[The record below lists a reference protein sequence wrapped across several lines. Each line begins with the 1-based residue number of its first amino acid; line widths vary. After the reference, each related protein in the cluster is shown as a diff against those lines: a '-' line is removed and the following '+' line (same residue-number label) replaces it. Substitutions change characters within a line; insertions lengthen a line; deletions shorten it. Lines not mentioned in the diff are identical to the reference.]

1 MNRDPDTTA
10 LHEAFV
16 ELHRLPAGS
25 VERDRLRTR
34 IIEQC
39 LPIAERIARRYDRRG
54 ETHDDLVQVA
64 RVGLMNAVNRFDPT
78 AGPEFLSYAIPTML
92 GEVKRYFRDCS
103 WSVNVPRRLKDL
115 YPALGPLTA
124 ELTQRLGRAPT
135 ARELAAALGVDHAE
149 VVETLTAAA
158 GFKPRSLDY
167 STSRDEDDGPTLAER
182 LGQPD
187 PGIGFIE
194 DRDALRA
201 QLETL
206 PERESRIIV
215 LRFFESLT
223 QSEIAQQMG
232 ISQMHVSRLLTQ
244 SLRRL
249 RDGMLDRPHAKVA

>member
-1 MNRDPDTTA
+1 MTHDPDNAT
-10 LHEAFV
+10 LHDAFLA
-16 ELHRLPAGS
+16 LHRLPHDSPAR
-25 VERDRLRTR
+25 ERLRTR

-78 AGPEFLSYAIPTML
+78 AGPEFLSYAIPTMM

-103 WSVNVPRRLKDL
+103 WSVNVPRRLEDL

-135 ARELAAALGVDHAE
+135 AGELADALGVDHGE
-149 VVETLTAAA
+149 VVEALTAAA

-167 STSRDEDDGPTLAER
+167 TSRNEDDGPTLVDR

-187 PGIGFIE
+187 PGIDFIE

-206 PERESRIIV
+206 PAREKRIIV

-223 QSEIAQQMG
+223 QSEIADQLG

-244 SLRRL
+244 SLSRL
-249 RDGMLDRPHAKVA
+249 RDGMLDDRPHAKAA